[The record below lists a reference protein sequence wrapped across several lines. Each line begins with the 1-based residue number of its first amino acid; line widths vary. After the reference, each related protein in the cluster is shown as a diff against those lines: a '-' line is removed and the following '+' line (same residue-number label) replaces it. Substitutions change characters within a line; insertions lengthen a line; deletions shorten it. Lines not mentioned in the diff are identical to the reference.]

1 MKIKKN
7 INVKQI
13 LTNKKEIF
21 RYWLEFLKP
30 YHKLRSKEIEALSIM
45 LYYRYELSRE
55 VNASDLVDRLLF
67 STETRNKIREELGDM
82 NQKVF
87 NNLLSSLRRQK
98 VLSKENKINP
108 VLIPNMTEDGF
119 KLIFDF
125 EIKKKNDTK

>member
-55 VNASDLVDRLLF
+55 VNASEFVDRLLF